1 MLRILYCL
9 LLYSFI
15 NAQDFQIK
23 YVTVYTVDL
32 NLAGEIETVSE
43 IIAAPGYAKFRG
55 QLIPKRWIFR
65 PFGGERGMIKVPG
78 SKNMMGYSSKRK
90 KYWIAPPG
98 ELPLFSDKNWND
110 EVEVEDEKT
119 AEENSISSGTVDQDT
134 NTSEEYKKNRFM
146 EFANN
151 IFTDDNAIP
160 SISRNFNDT
169 IETINGFRAKKWTT
183 TISTEKNKMLIEEWV
198 VNELPLRDSLYAY
211 IASSVDDEFIENI
224 NKIKF
229 SSLDFIGGVDS
240 TYSLLQSDEKT
251 VMAKLTIDSDAGW
264 MESATFEIRELYIAP
279 FNPITYTIPEDYERL
294 DLDQK

>member
-1 MLRILYCL
+1 MLRILYFL

-15 NAQDFQIK
+15 SAQDFQIK

-32 NLAGEIETVSE
+32 SLAGEIETVSE

-55 QLIPKRWIFR
+55 QLIGQDF
-65 PFGGERGMIKVPG
+65 FTERGVIKVPG
-78 SKNMMGYSSKRK
+78 SEKIMGYSSKRK

-98 ELPLFSDKNWND
+98 ELALFSDKNWD
-110 EVEVEDEKT
+110 EADTEDEKT
-119 AEENSISSGTVDQDT
+119 AEETSLSGETVDQDT
-134 NTSEEYKKNRFM
+134 NTSEDYKKNRFI

-151 IFTDDNAIP
+151 VFTDDNTIP

-169 IETINGFRAKKWTT
+169 VETINGFRAKKWTT
-183 TISTEKNKMLIEEWV
+183 TISTKKNKMLIEEWV

-294 DLDQK
+294 DLDRK

>member
-1 MLRILYCL
+1 MLRILYFL
-9 LLYSFI
+9 LLCSFI

-32 NLAGEIETVSE
+32 SLAGEIETVSE

-65 PFGGERGMIKVPG
+65 LFGGERGMIKVPG
-78 SKNMMGYSSKRK
+78 SEKIMGYSSKRK

-98 ELPLFSDKNWND
+98 ELALFSDKNWD
-110 EVEVEDEKT
+110 EADTEDEKT
-119 AEENSISSGTVDQDT
+119 AEETSLSGETVDQDT
-134 NTSEEYKKNRFM
+134 NTSEDYKKNRFI

-151 IFTDDNAIP
+151 VFTDDNTIP

-169 IETINGFRAKKWTT
+169 VETINGFRAKKWTT

-294 DLDQK
+294 DLYQK

>member
-1 MLRILYCL
+1 
-9 LLYSFI
+9 
-15 NAQDFQIK
+15 
-23 YVTVYTVDL
+23 
-32 NLAGEIETVSE
+32 LAGEIETVSE

-65 PFGGERGMIKVPG
+65 LFGGERGMIKVPG
-78 SKNMMGYSSKRK
+78 SEKIMGYSSKRK

-98 ELPLFSDKNWND
+98 ELALFSDKNWD
-110 EVEVEDEKT
+110 EADTEDEKT
-119 AEENSISSGTVDQDT
+119 AEETSLSGETVDQDT
-134 NTSEEYKKNRFM
+134 NTSEDYKKNRFI

-151 IFTDDNAIP
+151 VFTDDNAIP
-160 SISRNFNDT
+160 SISRSFNDT
-169 IETINGFRAKKWTT
+169 VETINGFRAKKWTT
-183 TISTEKNKMLIEEWV
+183 TISTKKNKMLIEEWV

-294 DLDQK
+294 DLDRK

>member
-1 MLRILYCL
+1 MLRILYFL
-9 LLYSFI
+9 LLCSFI
-15 NAQDFQIK
+15 SAQDFQIK

-32 NLAGEIETVSE
+32 SLAGEIETVSE

-65 PFGGERGMIKVPG
+65 LFGGERGMIKVPG
-78 SKNMMGYSSKRK
+78 SEKIMGYSSKQK

-98 ELPLFSDKNWND
+98 ELALFSDKNWD
-110 EVEVEDEKT
+110 EADTEDEKT
-119 AEENSISSGTVDQDT
+119 AEETSLSGETVDQDT
-134 NTSEEYKKNRFM
+134 NTSEDYKKNRFI

-151 IFTDDNAIP
+151 VFTDDNTIP

-169 IETINGFRAKKWTT
+169 VETINGFRAKKWTT
-183 TISTEKNKMLIEEWV
+183 TISTKKNKMLIEEWV

-294 DLDQK
+294 DLDRK